1 MNPWDDTY
9 IHIYIHS
16 KTQGEFLED
25 MQCDNDDDN
34 NNSYTYNSSFS
45 IIIQYI
51 SLFFLEY

>member
-1 MNPWDDTY
+1 MNPWNDTY
-9 IHIYIHS
+9 IYIRKH
-16 KTQGEFLED
+16 KGEFLKD